1 MRSIYLRVLLTA
13 AVLVAAALAAAT
25 AGPAA
30 APQRVISDTVAAAGQ
45 GYWTPVAA
53 RGKIFLFHQSGG

>member
-30 APQRVISDTVAAAGQ
+30 GPQRVISDTVTAAEQ
-45 GYWTPVAA
+45 EYWTPVAT
-53 RGKIFLFHQSGG
+53 RRKMFLFQQSGG